1 MKVYHRLLKVRQD
14 RGAGYFVLLDP
25 DKWALPEMLELA
37 EAVAE
42 GGADALL
49 MGSSLLLSST
59 FDDIVADVRE
69 RVDIPVIIFPGSVT
83 QVSRNAD
90 ALLFL
95 SLVSGRNPNYIIGEQ
110 VKAAPVIKAFGLE
123 VIATGYM
130 LVESGCVTSA
140 EFMSNTRPIPR
151 DKPDIAKATA
161 LAAQYLGMKL
171 VYLEA
176 GSGAR
181 QPVPDEM
188 IHEVAHYV
196 SIPVIVGGGIR
207 RPEEARSK
215 VESGAAF
222 VVTGNVLEKKG
233 NAHLIQEFADAVHFR
248 NGTPN
253 RSAHR

>member
-1 MKVYHRLLKVRQD
+1 VSVYNRLLKVREE

-25 DKWALPEMLELA
+25 DKWAVQDMLDLA

-49 MGSSLLLSST
+49 MGSSLLLSDT
-59 FDDIVADVRE
+59 FDDIVAEVQA

-95 SLVSGRNPNYIIGEQ
+95 SLVSGRNPTYIIGEQ

-123 VIATGYM
+123 AISTGYM

-171 VYLEA
+171 IYLEA

-181 QPVPDEM
+181 YPVPDEM
-188 IHEVAHYV
+188 VREVTDYV

-207 RPEEARSK
+207 QPEEARSK

-233 NAHLIQEFADAVHFR
+233 NAHLIREFADAVHIR
-248 NGTPN
+248 NKP
-253 RSAHR
+253 SARR

>member
-1 MKVYHRLLKVRQD
+1 MTVYTRLLNIREE

-25 DKWALPEMLELA
+25 DKWATAELLDLA
-37 EAVAE
+37 ERVAE
-42 GGADALL
+42 GGADAVL
-49 MGSSLLLSST
+49 MGSSLLLSNS
-59 FDDIVADVRE
+59 FDALVAAVRN

-83 QVSRNAD
+83 QISRNAD

-110 VKAAPVIKAFGLE
+110 IKAAPVIKAFDLE
-123 VIATGYM
+123 AIATGYM

-151 DKPDIAKATA
+151 DKPDIAKVTA

-181 QPVPDEM
+181 YSVPEEM
-188 IHEVAHYV
+188 IAAVAEYIT
-196 SIPVIVGGGIR
+196 IPVIVGGGIR
-207 RPEEARSK
+207 RPEEARAK
-215 VESGAAF
+215 VEAGAAF

-233 NAHLIQEFADAVHFR
+233 NAHLIREFAEAIHFR
-248 NGTPN
+248 N
-253 RSAHR
+253 